1 MSYEVKEVI
10 SEIKRKRE
18 ELGLSYKE
26 LEKKTGISASTL
38 YRYETMETQI
48 PIDKFQTICKV
59 LNLDIEKLLTSKN
72 IGNKKS
78 IIGTRLKKLRKPSDT
93 NYISL
98 EELAEIFNK
107 EYNLDINKSILAKI
121 ENGEHK
127 IKDEILQAYSKY
139 FNVDVN
145 YIKGISNISKEQ
157 EAFDDELKEI
167 IEILKFTNKSKYKV
181 LKEILIKINKMDLE
195 KLEAFS
201 KII

>member
-1 MSYEVKEVI
+1 MKTI
-10 SEIKRKRE
+10 GDRIRNKRL
-18 ELGLSYKE
+18 ELKYT
-26 LEKKTGISASTL
+26 LEKVANEIGVTPSTIL
-38 YRYETMETQI
+38 KYENGSINI
-48 PIDKFQTICKV
+48 PSDK
-59 LNLDIEKLLTSKN
+59 IEKIALLLKCSPAYLM
-72 IGNKKS
+72 GWEDKKS

-107 EYNLDINKSILAKI
+107 EYNLEINKSVLAKI

-145 YIKGISNISKEQ
+145 YIKGISSISKEQ
-157 EAFDDELKEI
+157 EAFDGELKEI